1 MVRHDDMF
9 TGTNE
14 VIGEAFSTF
23 VVIDDDFIDVFNGVD
38 FLLGFLVEG
47 VAAIGDG
54 MLVNHRDS
62 KVDIV
67 PEAVGVISEWINMLS
82 AVVIK
87 LR

>member
-1 MVRHDDMF
+1 MIRHNDIF
-9 TGTNE
+9 ASANE
-14 VIGEAFSTF
+14 VVGEAFSAF
-23 VVIDDDFIDVFNGVD
+23 VVIDDDFIDVLNGVD
-38 FLLGFLVEG
+38 FLLGFLIES

-54 MLVNHRDS
+54 MLVNNRDS

-67 PEAVGVISEWINMLS
+67 PEAVGVISERINMLG